1 MVQKNG
7 IDQAV
12 PYLLMKF
19 AKQMQNMDPKTK
31 KKNVKE
37 AMKQFPHTK
46 QILKEMQKN
55 INELL

>member
-7 IDQAV
+7 IELAI
-12 PYLLMKF
+12 PYLLMKI
-19 AKQMQNMDPKTK
+19 AKQMQNIDPKTR

-37 AMKQFPHTK
+37 AIKQFPQSK
-46 QILKEMQKN
+46 QMPKEWQKN